1 MNKIKI
7 ALIGILLCLCL
18 GVGYGSVSIANAEE
32 TIAETIKTPGPATA
46 DDATTQP
53 VETSNVTEE
62 STKTEEG
69 TIEEE
74 TENDNSEKFIITQ
87 EELDKIIEAA
97 KSGNVDEVKN
107 LLIGSIGFTSFV
119 VLMALIYFV
128 KSKVKYIKESK
139 LLLNATN
146 STDEKIKALAE
157 QIETL
162 TGGISNKLDDVET
175 GVKKYYQALNNEKVE
190 EANKKAQE
198 IAKALEEA
206 MTLNQGTTSGE
217 ETQETTPVE
226 GSQE

>member
-1 MNKIKI
+1 MNKLKI

-18 GVGYGSVSIANAEE
+18 GVGFGSVSIANAEE

-46 DDATTQP
+46 DDETTQS
-53 VETSNVTEE
+53 VETSNVPEE
-62 STKTEEG
+62 STKKEE
-69 TIEEE
+69 TTEEE

-162 TGGISNKLDDVET
+162 TGGISDKLDDVEI

-217 ETQETTPVE
+217 ETQETTPAE

>member
-1 MNKIKI
+1 MNKLKI

-18 GVGYGSVSIANAEE
+18 GVGFGSVSSANAEE

-46 DDATTQP
+46 DDETTQP
-53 VETSNVTEE
+53 VETSIVPEE
-62 STKTEEG
+62 STKKEVEIT
-69 TIEEE
+69 EEE
-74 TENDNSEKFIITQ
+74 TGDNSEKFIITQ

-162 TGGISNKLDDVET
+162 TGGISDKLDDVET

-217 ETQETTPVE
+217 ETQETTPAE